1 MYYRFVLN
9 GQEEHPTLL
18 SNSVLTNA
26 HCTVNI
32 KVLGNTGTYIVPWVS
47 VIVGTNT
54 NISDSGQGNHIM
66 QCFSTLYI
74 YIYIYMFIS
83 VILCKTVFII
93 FPVCYLSMYCYAAEF
108 IIVKNRYRRWKK

>member
-74 YIYIYMFIS
+74 YIYICLYQLFYARQCLSFFQS
-83 VILCKTVFII
+83 VIYLCTVM
-93 FPVCYLSMYCYAAEF
+93 LQSL
-108 IIVKNRYRRWKK
+108 